1 MSEKA
6 AVRTREK
13 WVDDVKVIACILVV
27 LGHFFQSMTKLE
39 KGNIGADMHYKALC
53 DIFGRENIFF
63 INLSPTEK
71 ECRLQNYI
79 SYGKYKSVLDRVHRW
94 MQGNMMFISNDIIS
108 EICEVINSN
117 SIKTVFIED
126 SVFGNLVKKIKN
138 RCKECKVLSFYHDV
152 KADLYKQWMDN
163 ERTLKS
169 KIEYTIG
176 IRQEYVNQ
184 KYADINIV
192 FNERDAKTYQ
202 VYYGKRPE
210 AILPLP
216 APVPSISHD
225 IMNSITE
232 KDDKKHIL
240 FVGKKYYPNLVGFKW
255 FVDNVLPSL
264 TANIQVDV
272 VGRGLEELRSEYSD
286 PRINVIG
293 GVESLNPY
301 YENADIVIAP
311 LFDGGGM
318 KSKTV
323 EALSFGKIFVGTEE
337 SLFGFWEEMDSDI
350 RGKTCYQCNTQE
362 EWIQTINNLAND
374 DIHKFNED
382 VFELFKAKFSYDVI
396 RDQLKAIME
405 E

>member
-1 MSEKA
+1 M
-6 AVRTREK
+6 
-13 WVDDVKVIACILVV
+13 ILYI
-27 LGHFFQSMTKLE
+27 TKLE
-39 KGNIGADMHYKALC
+39 KGNIGSDMHYKALC

-108 EICEVINSN
+108 EICELINSN
-117 SIKTVFIED
+117 AIKTVFIED
-126 SVFGNLVKKIKN
+126 SVFGNLVKKIKKS
-138 RCKECKVLSFYHDV
+138 CKECRVFSFYHDV

-176 IRQEYVNQ
+176 IKQENINQ

-192 FNERDAKTYQ
+192 FNERDAKKFQ
-202 VYYGKRPE
+202 AYYGKRPDV
-210 AILPLP
+210 IIPLP
-216 APVPSISHD
+216 APVPAISD
-225 IMNSITE
+225 NIMDSITA

-264 TANIQVDV
+264 TDNIQVDV
-272 VGRGLEELRSEYSD
+272 VGRGLEELRSGYSD

-350 RGKTCYQCNTQE
+350 RGKTCYQCNTPE

-374 DIHKFNED
+374 DIHKFNEG

>member
-1 MSEKA
+1 M
-6 AVRTREK
+6 
-13 WVDDVKVIACILVV
+13 ILYI
-27 LGHFFQSMTKLE
+27 TKLE

-108 EICEVINSN
+108 EICELINSN
-117 SIKTVFIED
+117 AIKTVFIED
-126 SVFGNLVKKIKN
+126 SVFGNLVKKIKKS
-138 RCKECKVLSFYHDV
+138 CKECKVFSFYHDV

-176 IRQEYVNQ
+176 IKQENINQ

-192 FNERDAKTYQ
+192 FNERDAKKFQ
-202 VYYGKRPE
+202 AYYGKRPDV
-210 AILPLP
+210 IIPLP
-216 APVPSISHD
+216 APVPAISHN
-225 IMNSITE
+225 IMNSITA

-272 VGRGLEELRSEYSD
+272 VGRGLEELRNEYSD

-301 YENADIVIAP
+301 YEKADIVIAP

-350 RGKTCYQCNTQE
+350 RGKTCYQCNTPE
-362 EWIQTINNLAND
+362 EWIQTINNLAKD

>member
-1 MSEKA
+1 M
-6 AVRTREK
+6 
-13 WVDDVKVIACILVV
+13 ILYI
-27 LGHFFQSMTKLE
+27 TKLE

-63 INLSPTEK
+63 INLSPTER
-71 ECRLQNYI
+71 ERRLQNYI
-79 SYGKYKSVLDRVHRW
+79 SYGKYKTVLDRVHRW

-117 SIKTVFIED
+117 AIRTVFIED
-126 SVFGNLVKKIKN
+126 SVFGNLVKKIKKN
-138 RCKECKVLSFYHDV
+138 CKECKVLSFYHDV

-264 TANIQVDV
+264 SDNIQVDI
-272 VGRGLEELRSEYSD
+272 VGRGLEELRNEYSD

-350 RGKTCYQCNTQE
+350 RGKTCYQCNTPE
-362 EWIQTINNLAND
+362 EWIQTINNLTND

>member
-1 MSEKA
+1 M
-6 AVRTREK
+6 
-13 WVDDVKVIACILVV
+13 ILYI
-27 LGHFFQSMTKLE
+27 TKLE

-71 ECRLQNYI
+71 EYRLQNYI

-117 SIKTVFIED
+117 AIKTVFIED
-126 SVFGNLVKKIKN
+126 SVFGNLVKKIKKN
-138 RCKECKVLSFYHDV
+138 CKECKVLSFYHDV

-184 KYADINIV
+184 TYADINIV

-210 AILPLP
+210 AIIPLP
-216 APVPSISHD
+216 APVPAISD
-225 IMNSITE
+225 NIMNSITA
-232 KDDKKHIL
+232 KDDKKNIL

-264 TANIQVDV
+264 TYNIQVDV
-272 VGRGLEELRSEYSD
+272 VGRGLEELRYEYSD

-337 SLFGFWEEMDSDI
+337 SLFGFWEEMDSSI
-350 RGKTCYQCNTQE
+350 REKTCYQCNTSE
-362 EWIQTINNLAND
+362 EWIQTVNNLAND

-382 VFELFKAKFSYDVI
+382 IFELFKAKFSYDVV
-396 RDQLKAIME
+396 RDKMKAIME

>member
-1 MSEKA
+1 M
-6 AVRTREK
+6 
-13 WVDDVKVIACILVV
+13 ILYI
-27 LGHFFQSMTKLE
+27 TKLE

-108 EICEVINSN
+108 EICELINSN
-117 SIKTVFIED
+117 AIKTVFIED
-126 SVFGNLVKKIKN
+126 SVFGNLVKKIKKS
-138 RCKECKVLSFYHDV
+138 CKECRVFSFYHDV

-176 IRQEYVNQ
+176 IKQENINQ

-192 FNERDAKTYQ
+192 FNERDAKKFQ
-202 VYYGKRPE
+202 AYYGKRPDVV
-210 AILPLP
+210 IPLP
-216 APVPSISHD
+216 APVPAISD
-225 IMNSITE
+225 NIMDSITA

-264 TANIQVDV
+264 TDNIQVDV
-272 VGRGLEELRSEYSD
+272 VGRGLEELRSGYSD

-350 RGKTCYQCNTQE
+350 RGKTCYQCNTPE

-374 DIHKFNED
+374 DIHKFNEG

>member
-1 MSEKA
+1 M
-6 AVRTREK
+6 
-13 WVDDVKVIACILVV
+13 ILYI
-27 LGHFFQSMTKLE
+27 TKLE

-286 PRINVIG
+286 SRINVIG

-323 EALSFGKIFVGTEE
+323 EAFSFGKIFVGTEE

>member
-1 MSEKA
+1 M
-6 AVRTREK
+6 
-13 WVDDVKVIACILVV
+13 ILYI
-27 LGHFFQSMTKLE
+27 TKLE

-108 EICEVINSN
+108 EICELINSN
-117 SIKTVFIED
+117 AIKTVFIED
-126 SVFGNLVKKIKN
+126 SVFGNLVKKIKKS
-138 RCKECKVLSFYHDV
+138 CKECKVFSFYHDV

-163 ERTLKS
+163 ERTVKS

-176 IRQEYVNQ
+176 IKQENINQ

-192 FNERDAKTYQ
+192 FNERDAKKFQ
-202 VYYGKRPE
+202 AYYGKRPDV
-210 AILPLP
+210 IIPLP
-216 APVPSISHD
+216 APVPAISD
-225 IMNSITE
+225 NIMDSITA

-264 TANIQVDV
+264 TDNIQVDV
-272 VGRGLEELRSEYSD
+272 VGRGLEELRNEYSD
-286 PRINVIG
+286 PHINVIG

-323 EALSFGKIFVGTEE
+323 EALSFGKIFIGTEE

-350 RGKTCYQCNTQE
+350 RGKTCYQCNTPE

-382 VFELFKAKFSYDVI
+382 VFELFKAKFSYDVV

>member
-1 MSEKA
+1 M
-6 AVRTREK
+6 
-13 WVDDVKVIACILVV
+13 ILYI
-27 LGHFFQSMTKLE
+27 TKLE

-255 FVDNVLPSL
+255 FVDNVIPSL
-264 TANIQVDV
+264 TAHIQVDV
-272 VGRGLEELRSEYSD
+272 VGRG
-286 PRINVIG
+286 
-293 GVESLNPY
+293 
-301 YENADIVIAP
+301 
-311 LFDGGGM
+311 
-318 KSKTV
+318 
-323 EALSFGKIFVGTEE
+323 
-337 SLFGFWEEMDSDI
+337 
-350 RGKTCYQCNTQE
+350 
-362 EWIQTINNLAND
+362 
-374 DIHKFNED
+374 
-382 VFELFKAKFSYDVI
+382 
-396 RDQLKAIME
+396 
-405 E
+405 

>member
-1 MSEKA
+1 M
-6 AVRTREK
+6 
-13 WVDDVKVIACILVV
+13 ILYI
-27 LGHFFQSMTKLE
+27 TKLE
-39 KGNIGADMHYKALC
+39 KGNIGADMHCKALC
-53 DIFGRENIFF
+53 DIFGRENVFF
-63 INLSPTEK
+63 INLSPTER
-71 ECRLQNYI
+71 ERRLKNYI
-79 SYGKYKSVLDRVHRW
+79 SYGKYKTVLDRVHRW

-117 SIKTVFIED
+117 AIKTVFIED
-126 SVFGNLVKKIKN
+126 SVFGNLVKKIKKN
-138 RCKECKVLSFYHDV
+138 CKECKVLSFYHDV

-192 FNERDAKTYQ
+192 FNERDAKKYQ

-210 AILPLP
+210 AIIPLP
-216 APVPSISHD
+216 APVPSISHG
-225 IMNSITE
+225 IMDSITA

-264 TANIQVDV
+264 TDNIQVDV
-272 VGRGLEELRSEYSD
+272 VGRGLEELRNEYSD

-293 GVESLNPY
+293 GVDSLNPY

-350 RGKTCYQCNTQE
+350 RGKACYQCNTPE

-374 DIHKFNED
+374 DIHKFNEA
-382 VFELFKAKFSYDVI
+382 VFELFKAKFSYDVV
-396 RDQLKAIME
+396 RDKLKAIME

>member
-27 LGHFFQSMTKLE
+27 LGHFFQSMTKA
-39 KGNIGADMHYKALC
+39 NILP
-53 DIFGRENIFF
+53 ENDLYQWF
-63 INLSPTEK
+63 NT
-71 ECRLQNYI
+71 
-79 SYGKYKSVLDRVHRW
+79 
-94 MQGNMMFISNDIIS
+94 NMMFISNDIIS

-272 VGRGLEELRSEYSD
+272 VGRGLACHA
-286 PRINVIG
+286 
-293 GVESLNPY
+293 GV
-301 YENADIVIAP
+301 V
-311 LFDGGGM
+311 
-318 KSKTV
+318 
-323 EALSFGKIFVGTEE
+323 
-337 SLFGFWEEMDSDI
+337 
-350 RGKTCYQCNTQE
+350 
-362 EWIQTINNLAND
+362 
-374 DIHKFNED
+374 HKGNRET
-382 VFELFKAKFSYDVI
+382 
-396 RDQLKAIME
+396 
-405 E
+405 

>member
-1 MSEKA
+1 M
-6 AVRTREK
+6 
-13 WVDDVKVIACILVV
+13 ILYI
-27 LGHFFQSMTKLE
+27 TKLE

-53 DIFGRENIFF
+53 DIFGRDNVFF
-63 INLSPTEK
+63 VTLSPTER
-71 ECRLQNYI
+71 ERRLRNYI
-79 SYGKYKSVLDRVHRW
+79 SYGKYKTVLDRVHRW

-117 SIKTVFIED
+117 AIRTVFIED
-126 SVFGNLVKKIKN
+126 SVFGNLVKKIKKN
-138 RCKECKVLSFYHDV
+138 CKECKVLSFYHDV

-210 AILPLP
+210 AIIPLP
-216 APVPSISHD
+216 APVPSISRGV
-225 IMNSITE
+225 MNSITA

-264 TANIQVDV
+264 TDNIQVDV
-272 VGRGLEELRSEYSD
+272 VGRGLEELKKEYSD

-337 SLFGFWEEMDSDI
+337 SLFGFWEEMDSNI
-350 RGKTCYQCNTQE
+350 RGKTCYQCNTPE
-362 EWIQTINNLAND
+362 EWIQTINDLAND
-374 DIHKFNED
+374 EIHKFNEA
-382 VFELFKAKFSYDVI
+382 VFELFKAKFSYDVV
-396 RDQLKAIME
+396 RDKLKDIME

>member
-1 MSEKA
+1 M
-6 AVRTREK
+6 
-13 WVDDVKVIACILVV
+13 ILYI
-27 LGHFFQSMTKLE
+27 TKLE

-108 EICEVINSN
+108 EICEVIKSN

>member
-1 MSEKA
+1 M
-6 AVRTREK
+6 
-13 WVDDVKVIACILVV
+13 ILYI
-27 LGHFFQSMTKLE
+27 TKIE

-63 INLSPTEK
+63 INLSPIER
-71 ECRLQNYI
+71 ERRLRNYI
-79 SYGKYKSVLDRVHRW
+79 SYGKYKTVLDRVHRW
-94 MQGNMMFISNDIIS
+94 LQGNMMFISNDIIS

-117 SIKTVFIED
+117 AIKTVFIED
-126 SVFGNLVKKIKN
+126 SVFGNLVKKIKKN
-138 RCKECKVLSFYHDV
+138 CKECKVLSFYHDV

-184 KYADINIV
+184 TYADINIV

-210 AILPLP
+210 VIIPLP
-216 APVPSISHD
+216 APVPAISHG
-225 IMNSITE
+225 IMNSITA

-264 TANIQVDV
+264 TDNIQVDV
-272 VGRGLEELRSEYSD
+272 VGRGLEELRNVYSD
-286 PRINVIG
+286 SRINVIG

-337 SLFGFWEEMDSDI
+337 SLFGFWEEMNSNI
-350 RGKTCYQCNTQE
+350 RGKTCYQCNTPE

-396 RDQLKAIME
+396 REQLKAIME

>member
-1 MSEKA
+1 MY
-6 AVRTREK
+6 V
-13 WVDDVKVIACILVV
+13 
-27 LGHFFQSMTKLE
+27 TKIDR
-39 KGNIGADMHYKALC
+39 GNIGADMHYRALC
-53 DIFGRENIFF
+53 EIYGKKNIFT
-63 INLSPTEK
+63 INLSLTECEK
-71 ECRLQNYI
+71 HSENYI
-79 SYGKYKSVLDRVHRW
+79 SYGKYKTVAERLKRW
-94 MQGNMMFISNDIIS
+94 IQGNMMYINNKIIT
-108 EICEVINSN
+108 EICSIVKNNNIKVI
-117 SIKTVFIED
+117 FIED
-126 SVFGNLVKKIKN
+126 SEFGNLVNRLKN
-138 RCKECKVLSFYHDV
+138 DCEGCRVFSFYHDI
-152 KADLYKQWMDN
+152 KADLYKQWMNN
-163 ERTLKS
+163 ERTFKS

-184 KYADINIV
+184 KYADINMV
-192 FNERDAKTYQ
+192 FNERDAKKFQ
-202 VYYGKRPE
+202 AYYGKRPDV
-210 AILPLP
+210 IIPLP
-216 APVPSISHD
+216 APVPAISD
-225 IMNSITE
+225 NIMDSITA

-264 TANIQVDV
+264 TDNIQVDV
-272 VGRGLEELRSEYSD
+272 VGRGLEELRSGYSD

-350 RGKTCYQCNTQE
+350 RGKTCYQCNTPE

-382 VFELFKAKFSYDVI
+382 VFELFKAKFSYDVV
-396 RDQLKAIME
+396 RDKMKAIME
-405 E
+405 D

>member
-1 MSEKA
+1 M
-6 AVRTREK
+6 
-13 WVDDVKVIACILVV
+13 ILYI
-27 LGHFFQSMTKLE
+27 TKIE

-63 INLSPTEK
+63 INLSPTER
-71 ECRLQNYI
+71 ERRLRNYI
-79 SYGKYKSVLDRVHRW
+79 SYGKYKTVLDRVHRW
-94 MQGNMMFISNDIIS
+94 LQGNTMFISNDIIS

-126 SVFGNLVKKIKN
+126 SVFGNLVKKIKKN
-138 RCKECKVLSFYHDV
+138 CKECNVLSFYHDV
-152 KADLYKQWMDN
+152 KADLYKQWMEN

-184 KYADINIV
+184 TYSDINIV

-210 AILPLP
+210 AIIPLP
-216 APVPSISHD
+216 APVPAISLG
-225 IMNSITE
+225 IMNSITA

-264 TANIQVDV
+264 TDNIQVDV
-272 VGRGLEELRSEYSD
+272 VGRGLEELRNEYSD

-337 SLFGFWEEMDSDI
+337 SLFGFWEEMDSSI
-350 RGKTCYQCNTQE
+350 REKTCYQCNTPE

-374 DIHKFNED
+374 DIHKFNEN

-396 RDQLKAIME
+396 RDKMKAIME

>member
-1 MSEKA
+1 M
-6 AVRTREK
+6 
-13 WVDDVKVIACILVV
+13 ILYI
-27 LGHFFQSMTKLE
+27 TKLE

-108 EICEVINSN
+108 EICELINSN
-117 SIKTVFIED
+117 AIKTVFIED
-126 SVFGNLVKKIKN
+126 SVFGNLVKKIKKS
-138 RCKECKVLSFYHDV
+138 CKECKVFSFYHDV

-163 ERTLKS
+163 ERTVKS

-176 IRQEYVNQ
+176 IKQENINQ

-192 FNERDAKTYQ
+192 FNERDAKKFQ
-202 VYYGKRPE
+202 AYYGKRPDV
-210 AILPLP
+210 IIPLP
-216 APVPSISHD
+216 APVPAISD
-225 IMNSITE
+225 NIMDSITA

-264 TANIQVDV
+264 TDNIQVDV
-272 VGRGLEELRSEYSD
+272 VGRGLEELRNEYSD
-286 PRINVIG
+286 PHINVIG

-323 EALSFGKIFVGTEE
+323 EALSFGKIFIGTEE

-350 RGKTCYQCNTQE
+350 RGKTCYQCNTPE

-382 VFELFKAKFSYDVI
+382 IFELFKAKFSYDVI

>member
-1 MSEKA
+1 M
-6 AVRTREK
+6 
-13 WVDDVKVIACILVV
+13 ILYI
-27 LGHFFQSMTKLE
+27 TKLE

-255 FVDNVLPSL
+255 FVDNALPSL
-264 TANIQVDV
+264 TDNIQVDV
-272 VGRGLEELRSEYSD
+272 VGRGLEELRNEYSD

-337 SLFGFWEEMDSDI
+337 SLFGFWEEMDTSI
-350 RGKTCYQCNTQE
+350 REKTCYQCNTPE
-362 EWIQTINNLAND
+362 EWIQTVNNLAND

-396 RDQLKAIME
+396 RDKMKAIME

>member
-1 MSEKA
+1 M
-6 AVRTREK
+6 
-13 WVDDVKVIACILVV
+13 ILYI
-27 LGHFFQSMTKLE
+27 TKLE

-108 EICEVINSN
+108 EICELINSN
-117 SIKTVFIED
+117 AIKTVFIED
-126 SVFGNLVKKIKN
+126 SVFGNLVKKIKKS
-138 RCKECKVLSFYHDV
+138 CKECKVFSFYHDV

-176 IRQEYVNQ
+176 IKQENINQ

-192 FNERDAKTYQ
+192 FNERDAKKFQ
-202 VYYGKRPE
+202 AYYGKRPDV
-210 AILPLP
+210 IIPLP
-216 APVPSISHD
+216 APVPAISNN
-225 IMNSITE
+225 IMDSITA

-255 FVDNVLPSL
+255 FVDNVLSSL
-264 TANIQVDV
+264 TDNIQVDV
-272 VGRGLEELRSEYSD
+272 VGRGLEELRNEYSD

-350 RGKTCYQCNTQE
+350 RGKTCYQCNTPE

-396 RDQLKAIME
+396 RNQLKAIME

>member
-1 MSEKA
+1 M
-6 AVRTREK
+6 
-13 WVDDVKVIACILVV
+13 ILYI
-27 LGHFFQSMTKLE
+27 TKLE

-53 DIFGRENIFF
+53 DIFGRENSFF
-63 INLSPTEK
+63 INLSPTER
-71 ECRLQNYI
+71 ERRLLNYI
-79 SYGKYKSVLDRVHRW
+79 SYGKYKTVLDRVHRW

-117 SIKTVFIED
+117 AIRTVFIED
-126 SVFGNLVKKIKN
+126 SVFGNLVKKIKKN
-138 RCKECKVLSFYHDV
+138 CKECKVLSFYHDV

-210 AILPLP
+210 AIIPLP
-216 APVPSISHD
+216 APVPVISHG
-225 IMNSITE
+225 IMNSITA

-264 TANIQVDV
+264 SDNIQVDI
-272 VGRGLEELRSEYSD
+272 VGRGLEELRNEYSD

-337 SLFGFWEEMDSDI
+337 SLFGFWGEMDSDI
-350 RGKTCYQCNTQE
+350 RGKTCYQCNTPE

-396 RDQLKAIME
+396 SDQLKAIME

>member
-1 MSEKA
+1 M
-6 AVRTREK
+6 
-13 WVDDVKVIACILVV
+13 ILYI
-27 LGHFFQSMTKLE
+27 TKLE

-53 DIFGRENIFF
+53 DIFGQENIFF

-108 EICEVINSN
+108 EICELINSN
-117 SIKTVFIED
+117 AIKTVFIED
-126 SVFGNLVKKIKN
+126 SVFGNLVKKIKKS
-138 RCKECKVLSFYHDV
+138 CKECKVFSFYHDV

-176 IRQEYVNQ
+176 IKQENINQ

-192 FNERDAKTYQ
+192 FNERDAKKFQ
-202 VYYGKRPE
+202 AYYGKRPDV
-210 AILPLP
+210 IIPLP
-216 APVPSISHD
+216 APVPAISNN
-225 IMNSITE
+225 IMDSITA

-264 TANIQVDV
+264 TDNIQVDV
-272 VGRGLEELRSEYSD
+272 VGRGLEELRNEYSD

-350 RGKTCYQCNTQE
+350 RGKTCYQCNTPE

-396 RDQLKAIME
+396 RNQLKAIME

>member
-1 MSEKA
+1 M
-6 AVRTREK
+6 
-13 WVDDVKVIACILVV
+13 ILYI
-27 LGHFFQSMTKLE
+27 TKLE

-63 INLSPTEK
+63 INLSPTKRER
-71 ECRLQNYI
+71 RLQNYI
-79 SYGKYKSVLDRVHRW
+79 SYGKYKTVLDRVHRW

-117 SIKTVFIED
+117 AIKTVFIED
-126 SVFGNLVKKIKN
+126 SVFGNLVKKIKKN
-138 RCKECKVLSFYHDV
+138 CKECKVLSFYHDV
-152 KADLYKQWMDN
+152 KADLYKQWMNN

-169 KIEYTIG
+169 RIEYTIG

-192 FNERDAKTYQ
+192 FNERDAKSYQ

-210 AILPLP
+210 AIIPLP
-216 APVPSISHD
+216 APVPVISHG
-225 IMNSITE
+225 IMNFITA

-264 TANIQVDV
+264 TDNIQVDV
-272 VGRGLEELRSEYSD
+272 VGRGLEELRNEYSD

-350 RGKTCYQCNTQE
+350 RGKTCYQCNTPE
-362 EWIQTINNLAND
+362 EWIQTINNLTND

>member
-1 MSEKA
+1 M
-6 AVRTREK
+6 
-13 WVDDVKVIACILVV
+13 ILYI
-27 LGHFFQSMTKLE
+27 TKLE

-272 VGRGLEELRSEYSD
+272 VGRGLEELRNEYSD
-286 PRINVIG
+286 SRINVIG

>member
-1 MSEKA
+1 M
-6 AVRTREK
+6 
-13 WVDDVKVIACILVV
+13 ILYI
-27 LGHFFQSMTKLE
+27 TKLE

-117 SIKTVFIED
+117 AIRTVFIED
-126 SVFGNLVKKIKN
+126 SVFGNLVKKIKKN
-138 RCKECKVLSFYHDV
+138 CKECKVLSFYHDV

-286 PRINVIG
+286 LRINVIG

>member
-1 MSEKA
+1 M
-6 AVRTREK
+6 
-13 WVDDVKVIACILVV
+13 ILYI
-27 LGHFFQSMTKLE
+27 TKLE

-108 EICEVINSN
+108 EICEIINSN

>member
-1 MSEKA
+1 M
-6 AVRTREK
+6 
-13 WVDDVKVIACILVV
+13 ILYV
-27 LGHFFQSMTKLE
+27 TKID
-39 KGNIGADMHYKALC
+39 KGNIGADMHYRALC
-53 DIFGRENIFF
+53 EIYGKKNIFT
-63 INLSPTEK
+63 INLSLTECEK
-71 ECRLQNYI
+71 HSENYI
-79 SYGKYKSVLDRVHRW
+79 SYGKYKTVAERLKRW
-94 MQGNMMFISNDIIS
+94 IQGNMMYINNKIIT
-108 EICEVINSN
+108 EICSIVKNNNIKVI
-117 SIKTVFIED
+117 FIED
-126 SVFGNLVKKIKN
+126 SEFGNLVNRLKN
-138 RCKECKVLSFYHDV
+138 DCEGCRVFSFYHDI
-152 KADLYKQWMDN
+152 KADLYKQWMNN

-176 IRQEYVNQ
+176 IKQEYINQ
-184 KYADINIV
+184 KYADVNIV
-192 FNERDAKTYQ
+192 FNERDAKKFQ
-202 VYYGKRPE
+202 AYYGKRPDV
-210 AILPLP
+210 IIPLP
-216 APVPSISHD
+216 APVPTISD
-225 IMNSITE
+225 NIKNSITA

-272 VGRGLEELRSEYSD
+272 VGRGLEELRNEYSD

-350 RGKTCYQCNTQE
+350 RGKTCYQCNTPE

>member
-1 MSEKA
+1 M
-6 AVRTREK
+6 
-13 WVDDVKVIACILVV
+13 ILYI
-27 LGHFFQSMTKLE
+27 TKLE

-108 EICEVINSN
+108 EICELINSN
-117 SIKTVFIED
+117 AIKTVFIED
-126 SVFGNLVKKIKN
+126 SVFGNLVKKIKKS
-138 RCKECKVLSFYHDV
+138 CKECKVFSFYHDV

-176 IRQEYVNQ
+176 IKQENINQ

-192 FNERDAKTYQ
+192 FNERDAKKFQ
-202 VYYGKRPE
+202 AYYGKRPDV
-210 AILPLP
+210 IIPLP
-216 APVPSISHD
+216 APVPAISNN
-225 IMNSITE
+225 IMDSITA

-264 TANIQVDV
+264 TDNIQVDV
-272 VGRGLEELRSEYSD
+272 VGRGLEELRNEYSD
-286 PRINVIG
+286 SRINVIG

-350 RGKTCYQCNTQE
+350 RGKTCYQCNTPE

-396 RDQLKAIME
+396 RNQLKAIME

>member
-1 MSEKA
+1 M
-6 AVRTREK
+6 
-13 WVDDVKVIACILVV
+13 ILYI
-27 LGHFFQSMTKLE
+27 TKLE

-53 DIFGRENIFF
+53 DIFGRENSFF
-63 INLSPTEK
+63 INLSPTER
-71 ECRLQNYI
+71 ERRLLNYI
-79 SYGKYKSVLDRVHRW
+79 SYGKYKTVLDRVHRW

-286 PRINVIG
+286 LRINVIG

-337 SLFGFWEEMDSDI
+337 SLFGFWGEMDSDI

>member
-1 MSEKA
+1 M
-6 AVRTREK
+6 
-13 WVDDVKVIACILVV
+13 ILYI
-27 LGHFFQSMTKLE
+27 TKLE

-63 INLSPTEK
+63 INLSPTKRER
-71 ECRLQNYI
+71 RLQNYI
-79 SYGKYKSVLDRVHRW
+79 SYGKYKTVLDRVHRW

-117 SIKTVFIED
+117 AIKTVFIED
-126 SVFGNLVKKIKN
+126 SVFGNLVKKIKKN
-138 RCKECKVLSFYHDV
+138 CKECKVLSFYHDV
-152 KADLYKQWMDN
+152 KADLYKQWMNN

-169 KIEYTIG
+169 RIEYTIG

-192 FNERDAKTYQ
+192 FNERDAKSYQ

-210 AILPLP
+210 AIIPLP
-216 APVPSISHD
+216 APVPVISLG
-225 IMNSITE
+225 IMNFITA

-264 TANIQVDV
+264 TDNIQVDV
-272 VGRGLEELRSEYSD
+272 VGRGLEELRNEYSD

-350 RGKTCYQCNTQE
+350 RGKTCYQCNTPE
-362 EWIQTINNLAND
+362 EWIQTINNLTND
-374 DIHKFNED
+374 DINKFNED

>member
-1 MSEKA
+1 M
-6 AVRTREK
+6 
-13 WVDDVKVIACILVV
+13 ILYV
-27 LGHFFQSMTKLE
+27 TKID
-39 KGNIGADMHYKALC
+39 KGNIGADMHYRALC
-53 DIFGRENIFF
+53 EIYGKKNIFT
-63 INLSPTEK
+63 INLSLTECEK
-71 ECRLQNYI
+71 HSENYI
-79 SYGKYKSVLDRVHRW
+79 SYGKYKTVAERLKRW
-94 MQGNMMFISNDIIS
+94 IQGNMMYINNKIIT
-108 EICEVINSN
+108 EICSIVKNNNIKVI
-117 SIKTVFIED
+117 FIED
-126 SVFGNLVKKIKN
+126 SEFGNLVNRLKN
-138 RCKECKVLSFYHDV
+138 DCEGCRVFSFYHDI
-152 KADLYKQWMDN
+152 KADLYKQWMNN
-163 ERTLKS
+163 ERMLKS

-176 IRQEYVNQ
+176 IKQEYINQ
-184 KYADINIV
+184 KYADVNIV
-192 FNERDAKTYQ
+192 FNERDAKKFQ
-202 VYYGKRPE
+202 AYYGKRPDV
-210 AILPLP
+210 IIPLP
-216 APVPSISHD
+216 APVPAISD
-225 IMNSITE
+225 NIMDSITA

-264 TANIQVDV
+264 TDNIQVDV
-272 VGRGLEELRSEYSD
+272 VGRGLEELRNEYSD

-350 RGKTCYQCNTQE
+350 RGKTCYQCNTPE

-382 VFELFKAKFSYDVI
+382 IFELFKAKFSYDVV

>member
-1 MSEKA
+1 M
-6 AVRTREK
+6 
-13 WVDDVKVIACILVV
+13 ILYI
-27 LGHFFQSMTKLE
+27 TKLE

-63 INLSPTEK
+63 INLSPTER
-71 ECRLQNYI
+71 ERRLQNYI
-79 SYGKYKSVLDRVHRW
+79 SYGKYKTVLDRVHRW

-117 SIKTVFIED
+117 AIRTVFIED
-126 SVFGNLVKKIKN
+126 SVFGNLVKKIKKN
-138 RCKECKVLSFYHDV
+138 CKECKVLSFYHDV

-210 AILPLP
+210 AIIPLP
-216 APVPSISHD
+216 APVPVISHG
-225 IMNSITE
+225 IMNSITA

-240 FVGKKYYPNLVGFKW
+240 FVGKKYYPNLIGFKW

-264 TANIQVDV
+264 TDNIQVDV
-272 VGRGLEELRSEYSD
+272 VGRGLEELRNEYSD
-286 PRINVIG
+286 SRINVIG

-337 SLFGFWEEMDSDI
+337 SLFGFWEEMNSNI
-350 RGKTCYQCNTQE
+350 RGKTCYQCNTPE

-382 VFELFKAKFSYDVI
+382 VFELFKAKFSYDVV
-396 RDQLKAIME
+396 RDKMKAIME

>member
-1 MSEKA
+1 M
-6 AVRTREK
+6 
-13 WVDDVKVIACILVV
+13 ILYI
-27 LGHFFQSMTKLE
+27 TKLE

-63 INLSPTEK
+63 INLSPIEK

>member
-1 MSEKA
+1 M
-6 AVRTREK
+6 
-13 WVDDVKVIACILVV
+13 ILYI
-27 LGHFFQSMTKLE
+27 TKLE

-108 EICEVINSN
+108 EICELINSN
-117 SIKTVFIED
+117 AIKTVFIED
-126 SVFGNLVKKIKN
+126 SVFGNLVKKIKKS
-138 RCKECKVLSFYHDV
+138 CKECRVFSFYHDV

-176 IRQEYVNQ
+176 IKQENINQ
-184 KYADINIV
+184 KYADIIIV
-192 FNERDAKTYQ
+192 FNERDAKKFQ
-202 VYYGKRPE
+202 AYYGKRPDV
-210 AILPLP
+210 IIPLP
-216 APVPSISHD
+216 APVPAISD
-225 IMNSITE
+225 NIMDSITA

-264 TANIQVDV
+264 TDNIQVDV
-272 VGRGLEELRSEYSD
+272 VGRGLEELRNGYSD

-350 RGKTCYQCNTQE
+350 RGKTCYQCNTPE

-374 DIHKFNED
+374 DIHKFNEG